1 MLVSKHEVRKK
12 RLEYPVSIIEHRY
25 QFTTTTNINSLN
37 MKKMWLFKKLN
48 LSLRTEVIIN
58 ISFLMLAAIL
68 LIGVTISEVNERN
81 IKQEKIRYGERM
93 IQDFQTI
100 MDFISRDKKEFTLSH
115 PLVQNEVQ
123 DFVRLYI
130 KEKGFY
136 ELLIVDHQLKIIAGK
151 KPELV
156 NKPYTDPFIKKA
168 IQTGELIAEIEKSGI
183 FLSTY
188 YKKMVIFSPLWHQ
201 GKVIGGIQM
210 EVPIGDLM
218 TNLLESKKIILIT
231 IILDA
236 IVLIIFGSFLLS
248 RVLVKPIKDLVRL
261 TQRISDGDFSQKIEA
276 TSKNEIGQLIGS
288 FNRMIERLKENQE
301 SLENYLESLESTNKQ
316 LKQAQEE
323 LIRTEKL
330 ASIGRFAAGVAHEVG
345 NPLGAILGY
354 ASILQKEGMDHE
366 ESKDYLKRIEKE
378 IDRISRIVRELL
390 DFARPSK
397 FEIKEVEVN
406 KAIEGTLS
414 LLSYQNNFKY
424 IETQLDLQPDLPK
437 IKGDESQLSQVFINI
452 ILNAIDAMPNGGT
465 LTIQT
470 STHVVENLDVDRLQR
485 IYPRRRKSDPMESDY
500 SRMRKAD
507 PLAALF
513 KKFSEGDRLV
523 KIRISDTGVGIKKED
538 LENIF
543 DPFFTTKAPD
553 KGTGLGLSISLRIV
567 ESLGGE
573 IRVASEV
580 GKGTTFE
587 IYFPA
592 PGRQMDMEETGIMEY

>member
-1 MLVSKHEVRKK
+1 
-12 RLEYPVSIIEHRY
+12 
-25 QFTTTTNINSLN
+25 
-37 MKKMWLFKKLN
+37 MKKSFWLFKKINLN
-48 LSLRTEVIIN
+48 LRSEVIIN

-68 LIGVTISEVNERN
+68 LIGFTISKINGRN
-81 IKQEKIRYGERM
+81 IIREKIKYGERM

-100 MDFISRDKKEFTLSH
+100 LDFMSREKKEFILDS
-115 PLVQNEVQ
+115 PLVKKEVQ
-123 DFVRLYI
+123 DFVHIYV

-136 ELLIVDHQLKIIAGK
+136 ELLIVDTQLNTIASK
-151 KPELV
+151 KWGGA
-156 NKPYTDPFIKKA
+156 NKPSTDPFMKKV
-168 IQTGELIAEIEKSGI
+168 IQTGELSAEIEKSENL
-183 FLSTY
+183 LSTQ
-188 YKKMVIFSPLWHQ
+188 YKKMVIYSPLWHQ
-201 GKVIGGIQM
+201 GKIIGGILM
-210 EVPIGDLM
+210 EVPIWDLM
-218 TNLLESKKIILIT
+218 TNLLESKRIILIT
-231 IILDA
+231 IALDA

-261 TQRISDGDFSQKIEA
+261 TQKISDGDFSQKIEE
-276 TSKNEIGQLIGS
+276 TSKNEIGQLIVS
-288 FNRMIERLKENQE
+288 FNRMIERLKEKQE
-301 SLENYLESLESTNKQ
+301 SLENYLESLESANKQ

-354 ASILQKEGMDHE
+354 TSILQKEGMDRE
-366 ESKDYLKRIEKE
+366 ESKDYLNRIEKE
-378 IDRISRIVRELL
+378 IERINRIVHELL

-397 FEIKEVEVN
+397 FEIKDLEIN
-406 KAIEGTLS
+406 KVIESTLS
-414 LLSYQNNFKY
+414 LLSYQKNFKN
-424 IETQLDLQPDLPK
+424 IETQLDMQPDLPM
-437 IKGDESQLSQVFINI
+437 IKGDESQLSQVIINI
-452 ILNAIDAMPNGGT
+452 ILNAVDAMPNGGI

-470 STHVVENLDVDRLQR
+470 RTHILENLDVDRLQG

-500 SRMRKAD
+500 SHMRKTD
-507 PLAALF
+507 PLSVLL

-567 ESLGGE
+567 ESLRGE
-573 IRVASEV
+573 MRVESEI
-580 GKGTTFE
+580 GKGTIFE

-592 PGRQMDMEETGIMEY
+592 AV

>member
-1 MLVSKHEVRKK
+1 
-12 RLEYPVSIIEHRY
+12 
-25 QFTTTTNINSLN
+25 
-37 MKKMWLFKKLN
+37 MKKIWLFKKLN

-68 LIGVTISEVNERN
+68 LIGFTTSKIIELSIIDER
-81 IKQEKIRYGERM
+81 KSYGEKM
-93 IQDFQTI
+93 IQDFQVVL
-100 MDFISRDKKEFTLSH
+100 DFMLRDKKELSLDD
-115 PLVQNEVQ
+115 PVLQKEIQN
-123 DFVRLYI
+123 FVYSYA

-136 ELLIVDHQLKIIAGK
+136 ELLIVDPRSKIVASK
-151 KPELV
+151 KPDRVYQLS
-156 NKPYTDPFIKKA
+156 TDPFLRETL
-168 IQTGELIAEIEKSGI
+168 QTDRIISEFEKSGT
-183 FLSTY
+183 FLSTH
-188 YKKMVIFSPLWHQ
+188 YKKMIIYSSIVHQ
-201 GKVIGGIQM
+201 GKIVGGIQM
-210 EVPIGDLM
+210 EVPIWDLM
-218 TNLLESKKIILIT
+218 INILKSKKIILIT
-231 IILDA
+231 IVLQS

-261 TQRISDGDFSQKIEA
+261 TQKISGGDFRQKIEVTA
-276 TSKNEIGQLIGS
+276 INEIGQLIGS
-288 FNRMIERLKENQE
+288 FNRMVERLKENQE

-406 KAIEGTLS
+406 KVIESALS
-414 LLSYQNNFKY
+414 LLSYQKNFKN
-424 IETQLDLQPDLPK
+424 IETQLDLQSDLPM
-437 IKGDESQLSQVFINI
+437 IQGDDSQLSQVFINI

-470 STHVVENLDVDRLQR
+470 GTHVVENLDVDRLQG
-485 IYPRRRKSDPMESDY
+485 IYTRRRKSDPMESDY
-500 SRMRKAD
+500 SRMRKSD
-507 PLAALF
+507 PLAALL

-573 IRVASEV
+573 IRVESEV

-587 IYFPA
+587 VYFPA
-592 PGRQMDMEETGIMEY
+592 GP

>member
-1 MLVSKHEVRKK
+1 
-12 RLEYPVSIIEHRY
+12 
-25 QFTTTTNINSLN
+25 
-37 MKKMWLFKKLN
+37 MKKIWLFKKLN

-68 LIGVTISEVNERN
+68 LIGFTTSKIIELSIIDER
-81 IKQEKIRYGERM
+81 KSYGEKM
-93 IQDFQTI
+93 IQDFQVVL
-100 MDFISRDKKEFTLSH
+100 DFMLRDKKELSLDD
-115 PLVQNEVQ
+115 PVLQKEIQN
-123 DFVRLYI
+123 FVYSYA

-136 ELLIVDHQLKIIAGK
+136 ELLIVDPRSKIVASKKPDRVHQLS
-151 KPELV
+151 
-156 NKPYTDPFIKKA
+156 TDPFLRETL
-168 IQTGELIAEIEKSGI
+168 QTDRIISEFEKSGT
-183 FLSTY
+183 FLSTH
-188 YKKMVIFSPLWHQ
+188 YKKMIIYSSIVHQ
-201 GKVIGGIQM
+201 GKIVGGIQM
-210 EVPIGDLM
+210 EVPIRDLM
-218 TNLLESKKIILIT
+218 INIFKSKKIILIT
-231 IILDA
+231 IVFQS

-261 TQRISDGDFSQKIEA
+261 TQKISGGDFSQKIEVTA
-276 TSKNEIGQLIGS
+276 INEIGQLIGS
-288 FNRMIERLKENQE
+288 FNRMVERLKENQE
-301 SLENYLESLESTNKQ
+301 SLENYLDSLESTNKQ

-354 ASILQKEGMDHE
+354 VSILQKEGMDHE

-406 KAIEGTLS
+406 KVIESALS
-414 LLSYQNNFKY
+414 LLSYQKNFKN
-424 IETQLDLQPDLPK
+424 IETQLDLQPNLPM
-437 IKGDESQLSQVFINI
+437 IQGDDSQLSQVFINI
-452 ILNAIDAMPNGGT
+452 ILNAIDAMPNGGA

-470 STHVVENLDVDRLQR
+470 GTHVVENLDVDRLQG
-485 IYPRRRKSDPMESDY
+485 IYTRRRKSDPMESDY
-500 SRMRKAD
+500 SRMRKSD
-507 PLAALF
+507 PLAALL

-573 IRVASEV
+573 IRVESEV

-592 PGRQMDMEETGIMEY
+592 ATQGRME

>member
-1 MLVSKHEVRKK
+1 MEKS
-12 RLEYPVSIIEHRY
+12 
-25 QFTTTTNINSLN
+25 F
-37 MKKMWLFKKLN
+37 WLFKKINLN
-48 LSLRTEVIIN
+48 LRSEVIIN

-68 LIGVTISEVNERN
+68 LIGFTISKINERN
-81 IKQEKIRYGERM
+81 IIREKIKYGERM

-100 MDFISRDKKEFTLSH
+100 LDFMSREKREFILDSPLVKKE
-115 PLVQNEVQ
+115 VQN
-123 DFVRLYI
+123 FVHIYV

-136 ELLIVDHQLKIIAGK
+136 ELLIVDTQLNTIASK
-151 KPELV
+151 KWGGA
-156 NKPYTDPFIKKA
+156 NKPSTDPFMKKV
-168 IQTGELIAEIEKSGI
+168 IQTGELSAEIEKSENL
-183 FLSTY
+183 LSTQ
-188 YKKMVIFSPLWHQ
+188 YKKMVIYSPLWHQ
-201 GKVIGGIQM
+201 GKIIGGILM
-210 EVPIGDLM
+210 EVPIWDLM
-218 TNLLESKKIILIT
+218 TNLLESKRIILIT
-231 IILDA
+231 IALDA

-261 TQRISDGDFSQKIEA
+261 TQKISEGDFSQKIEE
-276 TSKNEIGQLIGS
+276 TSKNEIGQLIVS
-288 FNRMIERLKENQE
+288 FNRMIERLKEKQE
-301 SLENYLESLESTNKQ
+301 SLENYLESLESANKQ

-354 ASILQKEGMDHE
+354 TSILQKEGMDRE
-366 ESKDYLKRIEKE
+366 ESKDYLNRIEKE
-378 IDRISRIVRELL
+378 IERINRIVHELL

-397 FEIKEVEVN
+397 FEIKDLEIN
-406 KAIEGTLS
+406 KVIESTLS
-414 LLSYQNNFKY
+414 LLSYQKNFKN
-424 IETQLDLQPDLPK
+424 IETQLDMQPDLPM
-437 IKGDESQLSQVFINI
+437 IKGDESQLSQVIINI
-452 ILNAIDAMPNGGT
+452 ILNSVDAMPNGGT

-470 STHVVENLDVDRLQR
+470 RTHILENLDVDRLQG

-500 SRMRKAD
+500 SHMRKTD
-507 PLAALF
+507 PLSVLL

-567 ESLGGE
+567 ESLRGE
-573 IRVASEV
+573 MRVESEV
-580 GKGTTFE
+580 GKGTIFE

-592 PGRQMDMEETGIMEY
+592 AV

>member
-1 MLVSKHEVRKK
+1 
-12 RLEYPVSIIEHRY
+12 
-25 QFTTTTNINSLN
+25 
-37 MKKMWLFKKLN
+37 MKKSFWLFKKLN
-48 LSLRTEVIIN
+48 LGLRAEVIIN

-68 LIGVTISEVNERN
+68 LIGFTISEINERN
-81 IKQEKIRYGERM
+81 IKQEKIRYGESM

-100 MDFISRDKKEFTLSH
+100 LDFISRDKKEFILDN
-115 PLVQNEVQ
+115 PLVKKEIQ
-123 DFVRLYI
+123 DFVHIYV

-136 ELLIVDHQLKIIAGK
+136 ELLIVDPQLNMIASK
-151 KPELV
+151 KGGLV
-156 NKPYTDPFIKKA
+156 NRLSTDPMMKKV
-168 IQTGELIAEIEKSGI
+168 IQTGELSAEVEKSGT

-188 YKKMVIFSPLWHQ
+188 YKKMVIYSPLWHQ
-201 GKVIGGIQM
+201 GKIIGGIQM
-210 EVPIGDLM
+210 EVPILDLM
-218 TNLLESKKIILIT
+218 MNLLESKRVILIT
-231 IILDA
+231 IVLDA

-261 TQRISDGDFSQKIEA
+261 TKKISEGDFSQKIEVA
-276 TSKNEIGQLIGS
+276 SKNEIGQLIGS

-301 SLENYLESLESTNKQ
+301 SLENYLESLESSNKQ

-354 ASILQKEGMDHE
+354 TSILQKEGMDRE
-366 ESKDYLKRIEKE
+366 ESQDYLNRIEKE
-378 IDRISRIVRELL
+378 IERINRIVRELL

-397 FEIKEVEVN
+397 FEIKDVEVN
-406 KAIEGTLS
+406 KVIESTLS
-414 LLSYQNNFKY
+414 LLSYQKDFKN
-424 IETQLDLQPDLPK
+424 IETQLGMQPDLPI
-437 IKGDESQLSQVFINI
+437 IKGDESQLSQVIINI
-452 ILNAIDAMPNGGT
+452 ILNAVDAMPEGGI

-470 STHVVENLDVDRLQR
+470 ATHTVENMDVDRLQR

-500 SRMRKAD
+500 SHMRKTD
-507 PLAALF
+507 PLSALF

-523 KIRISDTGVGIKKED
+523 KIRISDTGVGIRKED

-573 IRVASEV
+573 IRVESEV
-580 GKGTTFE
+580 GKGTIFE
-587 IYFPA
+587 VYFPA
-592 PGRQMDMEETGIMEY
+592 A

>member
-1 MLVSKHEVRKK
+1 
-12 RLEYPVSIIEHRY
+12 
-25 QFTTTTNINSLN
+25 
-37 MKKMWLFKKLN
+37 MKKIWLFKKLN
-48 LSLRTEVIIN
+48 LSLRTEVVLN
-58 ISFLMLAAIL
+58 ISFLMVAAIL
-68 LIGVTISEVNERN
+68 LIGFTISKINERN

-136 ELLIVDHQLKIIAGK
+136 ELLIVDHQLKIIASK
-151 KPELV
+151 KPEWV
-156 NKPYTDPFIKKA
+156 NKPSTDPFMKKA
-168 IQTGELIAEIEKSGI
+168 IQTGELNAEIEKLGT
-183 FLSTY
+183 FLSTHY
-188 YKKMVIFSPLWHQ
+188 IKMILYSPLWHQ
-201 GKVIGGIQM
+201 GKIIGGIQM
-210 EVPIGDLM
+210 EVPIGDLVM
-218 TNLLESKKIILIT
+218 SLLESKRIILIT

-354 ASILQKEGMDHE
+354 TSILQKEGLDRE
-366 ESKDYLKRIEKE
+366 ESKDYLKRIVKE
-378 IDRISRIVRELL
+378 IERINRIVRELL

-397 FEIKEVEVN
+397 FEIKDVEIN
-406 KAIEGTLS
+406 KVIESALS
-414 LLSYQNNFKY
+414 LLSYQNNFKN
-424 IETQLDLQPDLPK
+424 IETKLDLQSDLPA
-437 IKGDESQLSQVFINI
+437 IKGDEFQLSQVFINI
-452 ILNAIDAMPNGGT
+452 ILNATDAMPEGGI
-465 LTIQT
+465 LRIQT
-470 STHVVENLDVDRLQR
+470 STHVVENLDVDRFQR
-485 IYPRRRKSDPMESDY
+485 IYPRRRKSDPTESDY
-500 SRMRKAD
+500 SRMRKTD

-523 KIRISDTGVGIKKED
+523 KIRISDTGSGIKKED

-567 ESLGGE
+567 ESLEGE
-573 IRVASEV
+573 IRVESEV
-580 GKGTTFE
+580 GKGSAFE
-587 IYFPA
+587 VYFPVS
-592 PGRQMDMEETGIMEY
+592 

>member
-1 MLVSKHEVRKK
+1 
-12 RLEYPVSIIEHRY
+12 
-25 QFTTTTNINSLN
+25 
-37 MKKMWLFKKLN
+37 MKKIWLFKKLN

-68 LIGVTISEVNERN
+68 LIGFTTSKIIELSIIDER
-81 IKQEKIRYGERM
+81 KSYGEKM
-93 IQDFQTI
+93 IQDFQVVL
-100 MDFISRDKKEFTLSH
+100 DFMLRDKKELSLDD
-115 PLVQNEVQ
+115 PVLQKEIQN
-123 DFVRLYI
+123 FVYSYA

-136 ELLIVDHQLKIIAGK
+136 ELLIVDPRSKIVASK
-151 KPELV
+151 KPDRVYQLS
-156 NKPYTDPFIKKA
+156 TDPFLRETL
-168 IQTGELIAEIEKSGI
+168 QTDRIISEFEKSGT
-183 FLSTY
+183 FLSTH
-188 YKKMVIFSPLWHQ
+188 YKKMIIYSSIVHQ
-201 GKVIGGIQM
+201 GKIVGGIQM
-210 EVPIGDLM
+210 EVPIWDLM
-218 TNLLESKKIILIT
+218 INILKSKKIILIT
-231 IILDA
+231 IVLQS

-261 TQRISDGDFSQKIEA
+261 TQKISGGDFRQKIEVTA
-276 TSKNEIGQLIGS
+276 INEIGQLIGS
-288 FNRMIERLKENQE
+288 FNRMVERLKENQE

-406 KAIEGTLS
+406 KVIESALS
-414 LLSYQNNFKY
+414 LLSYQKNFKN
-424 IETQLDLQPDLPK
+424 IETQLDLQSDLPM
-437 IKGDESQLSQVFINI
+437 IQGDDSQLSQVFINI

-470 STHVVENLDVDRLQR
+470 GTHVVENLDVDRLQG
-485 IYPRRRKSDPMESDY
+485 IYTRRRKSDPMESDY
-500 SRMRKAD
+500 SRMRKSD
-507 PLAALF
+507 PLAALL

-573 IRVASEV
+573 IRVESEV
-580 GKGTTFE
+580 GKGSTFE
-587 IYFPA
+587 VYFPVS
-592 PGRQMDMEETGIMEY
+592 